1 MVKPDTEQL
10 VVVVV
15 QVKPSGVL
23 ETTYLLIGGPPFNNG
38 AFQLTVTL
46 PSFGW
51 RTRLVGAANGT
62 MAGTMADEG
71 EDAALE
77 PMALVAMTVKV

>member
-1 MVKPDTEQL
+1 M
-10 VVVVV
+10 
-15 QVKPSGVL
+15 
-23 ETTYLLIGGPPFNNG
+23 
-38 AFQLTVTL
+38 TL

-51 RTRLVGAANGT
+51 RTRLVGAAN
-62 MAGTMADEG
+62 GTMADEG

>member
-62 MAGTMADEG
+62 MADEG